1 MKSGRLVFEQTN
13 SLIAPAKEENG
24 LAVINLL
31 YNEITNNVG
40 LVSTSHNIL
49 IYSLDEF
56 ECKKQ
61 VCMICV

>member
-1 MKSGRLVFEQTN
+1 MKSGRLIFEQTN

-31 YNEITNNVG
+31 YNKVDNSVG
-40 LVSTSHNIL
+40 LVSTSQNIL

-56 ECKKQ
+56 VCKKQ
-61 VCMICV
+61 VCAS